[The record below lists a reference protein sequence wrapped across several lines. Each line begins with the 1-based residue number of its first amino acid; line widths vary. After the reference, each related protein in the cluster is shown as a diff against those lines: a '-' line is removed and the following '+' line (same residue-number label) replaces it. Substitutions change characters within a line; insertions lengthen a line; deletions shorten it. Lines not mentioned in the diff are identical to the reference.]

1 MAEHRG
7 SSGNF
12 AEDREKASDAG
23 RKGGQHSG
31 GNFKNDPQRASEAG
45 KKAVNKAVVIN
56 QANPDSPLIINIS

>member
-7 SSGNF
+7 GSGNF

-45 KKAVNKAVVIN
+45 KRRSTAVVIN